1 MKLQKGDIIATR
13 ASARKGH
20 SRIWTVVNIH
30 PPTYW
35 EGVQLLQ
42 SKRLRVDHPNNL
54 IRLANESDFE
64 SEDQLVIYKKVMHR
78 IYPPDEYDTSNEDIK
93 VYVGGR
99 WKSLKEVFEMNYG
112 PTTYDL

>member
-13 ASARKGH
+13 AAARKGH

-30 PPTYW
+30 IPTDG

-64 SEDQLVIYKKVMHR
+64 SEDQLTIYKKVMDR
-78 IYPPDEYDTSNEDIK
+78 IYPPDEYDASNEDIRT
-93 VYVGGR
+93 YIGGR
-99 WKSLKEVFEMNYG
+99 WRSLKEVFE
-112 PTTYDL
+112 